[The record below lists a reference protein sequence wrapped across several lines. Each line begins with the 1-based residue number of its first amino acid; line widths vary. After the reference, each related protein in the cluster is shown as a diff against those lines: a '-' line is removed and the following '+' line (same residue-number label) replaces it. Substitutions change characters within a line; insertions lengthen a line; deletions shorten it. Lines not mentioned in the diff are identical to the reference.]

1 MKVLKGAEVSAKIK
15 EQVSQMM
22 EGLEGPAP
30 KLAIVRVGEKPD
42 DMSYE
47 RGAVKKMENFG
58 LRVRSYVFP
67 EQISDRDFKAEF
79 DKINND
85 PDVAGILL
93 LRPLPKQIAETDIEK
108 MIDPEKDLDGIS
120 PANIAKVFAGDKTGF
135 APCTAEAVIEVLKA
149 NGIDMTGKNV
159 TIVGR
164 SMVVGRPLSMLMLKE
179 NATVTICHTRTRDL
193 ETECRRAEI
202 LVAAAGKAKMLD
214 GRHVGQD
221 AIVIDVGINV
231 DENGKLCGDVDFPS
245 IEPLAS
251 MATPVPGGVG
261 AVTTA
266 VLAKHLVLAGRRQRG
281 N

>member
-1 MKVLKGAEVSAKIK
+1 MKILKGAEVSAKIK
-15 EQVSQMM
+15 EQVTQMM

-58 LRVRSYVFP
+58 LRVQTYVFP
-67 EQISDRDFKAEF
+67 EQISDSDFKAEF
-79 DKINND
+79 SAINRD
-85 PDVAGILL
+85 PDVSGILL

-149 NGIDMTGKNV
+149 NEIDMTGKNV

-179 NATVTICHTRTRDL
+179 NATVTICHTK
-193 ETECRRAEI
+193 TENLKAVCQEADI

-214 GRHVGQD
+214 ASFLKEGAVL
-221 AIVIDVGINV
+221 IDVGINV
-231 DENGKLCGDVDFPS
+231 DENGKLCGDVLWDGL
-245 IEPLAS
+245 EEKAS
-251 MATPVPGGVG
+251 AATPVPGGVG

-266 VLAKHLVLAGRRQRG
+266 VLAKHLAQAACRKKR
-281 N
+281 

>member
-1 MKVLKGAEVSAKIK
+1 MKILKGAEVSAKIK
-15 EQVSQMM
+15 EQVTQMM

-30 KLAIVRVGEKPD
+30 KLAIVR
-42 DMSYE
+42 
-47 RGAVKKMENFG
+47 GAVKKMENFG
-58 LRVRSYVFP
+58 LRVQTYVFP
-67 EQISDRDFKAEF
+67 EQISDSDFKAEF
-79 DKINND
+79 SAINRD
-85 PDVAGILL
+85 PDVSGILL

-149 NGIDMTGKNV
+149 NEIDITGKNV